1 MKVLLLFLVAISWVA
16 LTQAVPSPRGRGGGG
31 RFGGSRYSRSRYTR
45 YRSRYRSR
53 RRGGDFDFDDDGGA
67 CFTGN
72 SAVHSKWSGDV
83 AMKDLKTG
91 DEILSQCE
99 DGKSCFQPVNL
110 WLHRSD
116 DLGASF
122 LEVTH
127 EVGVIRLTD
136 NHIIF
141 KLDEGNKTTPVWAK
155 SIKVGDKLSLG
166 NKGKTAVLKINE
178 ISETGIYSPLV
189 PSGEYFVDGV
199 LVSAFAGIPT
209 IRYNT
214 RKSGPVNRIISGHDI
229 GKLVFSP
236 TSKILGGGFLPSNNP
251 VDGDKHAIAEWM
263 EDTVGNKVLE
273 AFQLDLDDVE
283 EEMMVEA
290 GETSWSAYII
300 GNIFD
305 KLIGQDIDGK

>member
-1 MKVLLLFLVAISWVA
+1 M
-16 LTQAVPSPRGRGGGG
+16 
-31 RFGGSRYSRSRYTR
+31 RF
-45 YRSRYRSR
+45 RSR
-53 RRGGDFDFDDDGGA
+53 RRHGA

-72 SAVHSKWSGDV
+72 SAVHSKWRGDV

-99 DGKSCFQPVNL
+99 DGNSCFLPVHL
-110 WLHRSD
+110 WLHRSE
-116 DLGASF
+116 DLEASF
-122 LEVTH
+122 LEVSH
-127 EVGVIRLTD
+127 EQGVIRLTD

-155 SIKVGDKLSLG
+155 SIKVGDKLSRR
-166 NKGKTAVLKINE
+166 NNETTTVLKIRE
-178 ISETGIYSPLV
+178 ISETGIYSPLTR
-189 PSGEYFVDGV
+189 SGEFFVDGV
-199 LVSAFAGIPT
+199 LVSSFAGIPT

-214 RKSGPVNRIISGHDI
+214 HKSGPVNRVIYGHHI

-236 TSKILGGGFLPSNNP
+236 TSKIISRGLLPSNNP
-251 VDGDKHAIAEWM
+251 VDGDKHLIASWM
-263 EDTVGNKVLE
+263 EDTVADKVLE

-283 EEMMVEA
+283 EEMIIDA

-305 KLIGQDIDGK
+305 KLIGQDTP